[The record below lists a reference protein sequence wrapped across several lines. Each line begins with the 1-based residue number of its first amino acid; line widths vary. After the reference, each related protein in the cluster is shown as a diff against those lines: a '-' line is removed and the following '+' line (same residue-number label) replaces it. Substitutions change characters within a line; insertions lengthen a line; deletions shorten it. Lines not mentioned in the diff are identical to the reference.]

1 MFWASFISST
11 TSVILQLTKQSGK
24 SIQQWIQSPEG
35 KEYLQEI
42 SSKYGP
48 KILNDTLRKLGIK

>member
-1 MFWASFISST
+1 MFFDSFIFSIAAGFIQT
-11 TSVILQLTKQSGK
+11 TKQSGQ

-35 KEYLQEI
+35 KKQLQEI

-48 KILNDTLRKLGIK
+48 DVLNDTLRKLGIK

>member
-1 MFWASFISST
+1 MFFDSFLFSIAAGIIQT
-11 TSVILQLTKQSGK
+11 TNQSGL

-35 KEYLQEI
+35 KKYLQEI

-48 KILNDTLRKLGIK
+48 NVLNDTLRKLGIK